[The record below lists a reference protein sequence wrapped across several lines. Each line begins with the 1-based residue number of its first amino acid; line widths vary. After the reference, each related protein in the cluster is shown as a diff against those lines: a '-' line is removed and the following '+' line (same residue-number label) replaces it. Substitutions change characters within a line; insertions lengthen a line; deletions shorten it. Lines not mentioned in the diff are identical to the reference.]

1 MANKVN
7 APLVFVDIET
17 IPDQTE
23 GAMER
28 AEERVKV
35 PGNYSKPETIAKF
48 KADNTERE
56 WLRTSLDPNYGHIVA
71 IGVAI
76 GSDSPV
82 RVFAPGTISTEA
94 DAANF
99 PFAEFERKLLEHF
112 WTHLSANLNTSPMLV
127 GHYVATFDIP
137 FLMKRSV
144 INRVYPSFSLAMN
157 PKLWA
162 SDVFDTRIEWT
173 GDRNVH
179 IKLDELARV
188 LRLDMDKHNGH
199 DGSDVWELVRSGN
212 IRELGQYCKR
222 DVELA
227 RSIYHVMMREW
238 LEGE

>member
-1 MANKVN
+1 MSNKVN

-23 GAMER
+23 GALER
-28 AEERVKV
+28 AALRVKV
-35 PGNYSKPETIAKF
+35 PANYSKPDTIDKF
-48 KADNTERE
+48 RIENTERE

-76 GSDSPV
+76 GSDGPV
-82 RVFAPGTISTEA
+82 KVFAPGTISSED

-99 PFAEFERKLLEHF
+99 NFAAFERKLLSHF
-112 WTHLSANLNTSPMLV
+112 WTHVSANVNVMPMLV
-127 GHYVATFDIP
+127 GHYVSTFDIP

-144 INRVYPSFSLAMN
+144 ITRVYPSFPLDLN
-157 PKLWA
+157 PRPWA
-162 SDVFDTRIEWT
+162 PDVFDTRIEWT
-173 GDRNVH
+173 GDRNTH

-188 LRLDMDKHNGH
+188 LRIDMDKHNGH

-227 RSIYHVMMREW
+227 RYIYHVIRREW
-238 LEGE
+238 LKGE